1 MQLNKGDENHVSQ
14 NEKSSWF
21 KRAMSVTADQ
31 YIDLV
36 DFFTILMRCK
46 ITALLVHLAMYILDK
61 AKLGEG
67 ILYLFYKA

>member
-1 MQLNKGDENHVSQ
+1 
-14 NEKSSWF
+14 
-21 KRAMSVTADQ
+21 MSVTADL

-36 DFFTILMRCK
+36 DFFTILMGCK
-46 ITALLVHLAMYILDK
+46 ITALMVHLAMYILDK